1 MRQIRDLQT
10 YGHCEADTMI
20 FRYRKWA
27 TDVGFKKILIRADD
41 SDVFLGALQHR
52 DTRSETVID
61 KGLCGKNNRKQINMN
76 DLAET
81 LGDDVSSMIVL
92 I

>member
-1 MRQIRDLQT
+1 
-10 YGHCEADTMI
+10 MI
-20 FRYRKWA
+20 FRYSKWT
-27 TDVGFKKILIRADD
+27 TDFELKKILIRVDD

-52 DTRSETVID
+52 DTISDTVID

-81 LGDDVSSMIVL
+81 LGDDESSI